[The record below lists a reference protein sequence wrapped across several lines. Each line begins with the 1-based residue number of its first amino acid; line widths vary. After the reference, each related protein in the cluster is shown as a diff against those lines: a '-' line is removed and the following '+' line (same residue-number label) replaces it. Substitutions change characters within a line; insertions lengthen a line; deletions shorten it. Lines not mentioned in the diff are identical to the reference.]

1 MNENYEIF
9 NPQNKPVEGLPVI
22 YGFNNGGSVGWY
34 SALAIAEDGHVL
46 GVHLCSA
53 DYFIPYDLGIFKGD
67 RSDRHENSYRKHYP
81 NGYRM
86 DYVPHEEIKGHPAL
100 NKAFELNKLIP
111 EVSNEQENVPAS
123 TSDPVN
129 NNSQSVV

>member
-1 MNENYEIF
+1 MNYAVF
-9 NPQNKPVEGLPVI
+9 NPQNKPAEELPVI
-22 YGFNNGGSVGWY
+22 YGFNNGGSRGWY
-34 SALAIAEDGHVL
+34 SAVAIAEDGRVL
-46 GVHLCSA
+46 GGHVCSD
-53 DYFIPYDLGIFKGD
+53 DYFIPYDLGVFEGA
-67 RSDRHENSYRKHYP
+67 RPDRHENEYQKHYP
-81 NGYRM
+81 DGYRM
-86 DYVPHEEIKGHPAL
+86 DYVPREEIKGHPAL